1 MLHVLSPAVMK
12 APGNT
17 LERARV
23 ASDWIG
29 SQVSEYWKTRNEK
42 LFRRYIRLDR
52 YFKAFLV
59 DKSKSS

>member
-1 MLHVLSPAVMK
+1 MK